1 MSCRSGFAKKTYLK
15 PKSQVLVI
23 TNYQADQQQSM
34 LRFGG
39 LLTSNKIISENL
51 VIDQTYPTPVFSK
64 ICPIGKFQKWA
75 AYVDKFLLFPKRL
88 KKELT
93 SRKDL
98 FSLIHII
105 DHSNAI
111 YLPKLSSITQAKK
124 LITCHD
130 LIAIRTAR
138 GDFAQAPITS
148 KSGKRLQNWISTSL
162 HHADFYACDSKQTL
176 EDLNRLIPLSKE
188 KSSIIHL
195 GTKADLS
202 KNPDKKAPPKDL
214 SIDLQHTNFILHVGS
229 SAWYKNRKAVFRSF
243 VHAHTNL
250 PDLKLK
256 LVLVGP
262 EPQKEELDDQL
273 MNWIK
278 SNPSAIIN
286 LQNLCENTLSELY
299 KYAQALVFPSFIEG
313 FGWPPLE
320 AAIRKCPVMTTP
332 TGAISDLLGSY
343 ANYVEPENQASIDQ
357 GVLQALQSGRS
368 NKRDITLPS
377 REDCRRQY
385 IDLYEKLIEN

>member
-1 MSCRSGFAKKTYLK
+1 
-15 PKSQVLVI
+15 
-23 TNYQADQQQSM
+23 M
-34 LRFGG
+34 LRFGK
-39 LLTSNKIISENL
+39 LLASEQKQSLNFEL
-51 VIDQTYPTPVFSK
+51 QEIFPTPLFAKV
-64 ICPIGKFQKWA
+64 CPFGKLRKWA

-88 KKELT
+88 KREFM
-93 SRKDL
+93 SPEDP
-98 FSLIHII
+98 FQVIHII

-111 YLPKLSSITQAKK
+111 YLPKLNRRNRVKK
-124 LITCHD
+124 IVTCHD

-138 GDFAQAPITS
+138 GDFTQAPQTS
-148 KSGKRLQNWISTSL
+148 KSGMRLQNWISTSL

-176 EDLNRLIPLSKE
+176 EDLNRLIPLSKG
-188 KSSIIHL
+188 KSSILHL
-195 GTKADLS
+195 GTEADSLTNPDRKTLS
-202 KNPDKKAPPKDL
+202 KELP
-214 SIDLQHTNFILHVGS
+214 IDPYTTNFILHVGS

-243 VHAHTNL
+243 MHAHTNL
-250 PDLKLK
+250 PDHELK

-278 SNPSAIIN
+278 SNPSAIHN
-286 LQNLCENTLSELY
+286 LQNLPENTLYSLY
-299 KYAQALVFPSFIEG
+299 KYAKALVFPSFIEG

-320 AAIRKCPVMTTP
+320 AAIRKCPVITTP

-343 ANYVEPENQASIDQ
+343 ANYVEAENQASIDQ
-357 GVLQALQSGRS
+357 GVLQTLQSGRS

-377 REDCRRQY
+377 HENCRRQY

>member
-23 TNYQADQQQSM
+23 TNYRADQQQSM
-34 LRFGG
+34 LRFGE
-39 LLTSNKIISENL
+39 LLTSNRNNRENL
-51 VIDQTYPTPVFSK
+51 VIEQTYPTSVFSK

-88 KKELT
+88 KRELI
-93 SRKDL
+93 SRKNP
-98 FSLIHII
+98 FQVIHII

-111 YLPKLSSITQAKK
+111 YLPKLNRMNRVKK
-124 LITCHD
+124 IVTCHD
-130 LIAIRTAR
+130 LIAIRTANR
-138 GDFAQAPITS
+138 EFDQAPKTF
-148 KSGKRLQNWISTSL
+148 KSGMRLQNWISTSL

-195 GTKADLS
+195 GTDTDSSTK
-202 KNPDKKAPPKDL
+202 PDKKTL
-214 SIDLQHTNFILHVGS
+214 SIDLHNTNFLLHVGS
-229 SAWYKNRKAVFRSF
+229 SAWYKNRKAVLRSF
-243 VHAHTNL
+243 VHAHTSFPNL
-250 PDLKLK
+250 NLK

-273 MNWIK
+273 KNWIT
-278 SNPSAIIN
+278 SYPDAIFC
-286 LQNLCENTLSELY
+286 LQNLPENILGELY
-299 KYAQALVFPSFIEG
+299 KYAQALVFPSYIEG

-320 AAIRKCPVMTTP
+320 AAVRGCPVITTR

-343 ANYVEPENQASIDQ
+343 ANYVETDNQDSIDH
-357 GVLQALQSGRS
+357 GVLKALQLGRS
-368 NKRDITLPS
+368 KHRAITLPS
-377 REDCRRQY
+377 HEDCRRQY
-385 IDLYEKLIEN
+385 FDLYEQMIEN